1 MSIKRKILLPS
12 IVLGIV
18 SFLAIQLFSYY
29 NFRKRVRA
37 ESLRKNSAVLN
48 YIIKQKEDTLK
59 SIAIQ
64 LSSSSVTIEAYK
76 KNNPMLL
83 KKEFLPLWKKLRKE
97 GIVYEIHFFK
107 PPAVNFFNF
116 SNFSTELKDVSD
128 VRSDIEW
135 ITSSFTSSSHLL
147 ICKIFPGIRSTY
159 PVVDKNGKLLGGI
172 SVGDRLDKIAYD
184 IKRLTNQEAFIVYRD
199 SVLHHLVPKIYKT
212 YTKDKLTVNDLVVG
226 ATTTHL
232 SQPVLEGFDFSKKS
246 QFVRLGKIDYLLTF
260 YELRDF
266 NNELIGYVGILN
278 NVLPVRN
285 LFIEQIIAS
294 IVLFIVAAFLIYNH
308 LYKHTENILKKVEEI
323 FTVSNNLK
331 EKNFKVLE
339 DMKMSEEDLNG
350 DELDILK
357 RNVIMMGKELKRFYT
372 ELEEIINKKTEELKK
387 LYKDLE
393 IKNKELT
400 HQLYTDYLTELPNRN
415 ALVRD
420 LEKMEG
426 KNAVL
431 VIMDIDSFKR
441 VNDFYGV
448 NIGNE
453 ILKEFSKKLKS
464 IADMFNYSIYRIA
477 GDEFAFVKECNDDV
491 ESIKDEI
498 KKIEK
503 RIDEIVIKLDKY
515 DIEVSLG
522 VTMGIAACDK
532 NLLLEKADMAL
543 KYAKNHQFSFAFYSK
558 RHKTEEE
565 FQDYIKWQKILK
577 RVVNQKS
584 VVPYFQPIA
593 DNNLNIVKYECLM
606 RIADGDTIYNP
617 SQFLKPAKD
626 LRFYLA
632 LSRIM
637 FEKCFDYFKDKSV
650 SFSVNVSVNDIV
662 NEEMANF
669 IVEKIEN
676 FTDAKR
682 VIVEITETESIEN
695 FDETLNFINKIRK
708 AGAKIAIDDFGSGYS
723 NFEYIIKLKPDYL
736 KVDGSLVKTIDTDR
750 DVYLATKTIVKL
762 AKEIQIKTI
771 AEFVCNET
779 IFEIAKDIG
788 FDEFQGYFIGK
799 PTPEI

>member
-1 MSIKRKILLPS
+1 MSIKRKVLLPI
-12 IVLGIV
+12 IVLGVV

-37 ESLRKNSAVLN
+37 ESLRKNSAILN

-116 SNFSTELKDVSD
+116 SNFSTNLKDVSD
-128 VRSDIEW
+128 VRSDVEW

-147 ICKIFPGIRSTY
+147 ICKVFPGIRATY
-159 PVVDKNGKLLGGI
+159 PIIDEKGKLLGGI
-172 SVGDRLDKIAYD
+172 SVGNRLDKIVYD
-184 IKRLTNQEAFIVYRD
+184 IKRLTNHEAFIVYKNN
-199 SVLHHLVPKIYKT
+199 VLHHLIPKVYKS
-212 YTKDKLTVNDLVVG
+212 YIKDKLTVNDLVVG

-232 SQPVLEGFDFSKKS
+232 SQPVLEGFDFNRKS

-266 NNELIGYVGILN
+266 NSELIGYAGILN
-278 NVLPVRN
+278 NVVPVRN

-294 IVLFIVAAFLIYNH
+294 LVLFIVAAFLIYNH
-308 LYKHTENILKKVEEI
+308 LYRYTENILKKVEKI

-331 EKNFKVLE
+331 EKNFKILE
-339 DMKMSEEDLNG
+339 DMKAPEENLES
-350 DELDILK
+350 DELDVLK
-357 RNVIMMGKELKRFYT
+357 HNVIIMGEELKRFYM
-372 ELEEIINKKTEELKK
+372 ELEEIINKKTEELRK
-387 LYKDLE
+387 LYKDLKA
-393 IKNKELT
+393 KNKELT
-400 HQLYTDYLTELPNRN
+400 HQLYTDYLTDLPNRN
-415 ALVRD
+415 AVTRD
-420 LEKMEG
+420 LEKIG
-426 KNAVL
+426 NAVL

-477 GDEFAFVKECNDDV
+477 GDEFAFAKECDDDV

-522 VTMGIAACDK
+522 VTMGVAACDK

-543 KYAKNHQFSFAFYSK
+543 KYAKSHQLSFVFYDK
-558 RHKTEEE
+558 EHKTEEE
-565 FQDYIKWQKILK
+565 FRDYIKWQKILK

-593 DNNLNIVKYECLM
+593 DNNLNIIKYECLM
-606 RIADGDTIYNP
+606 RIADGDIIYNP

-626 LRFYLA
+626 LKFYLA
-632 LSRIM
+632 LSKMM

-650 SFSVNVSVNDIV
+650 SFSINVSVYDIV

-676 FTDAKR
+676 FTDTKR
-682 VIVEITETESIEN
+682 VIVEITESESIEN

-750 DVYLATKTIVKL
+750 DIYLATKTIVKF

-771 AEFVCNET
+771 AEFVYNET
-779 IFEIAKDIG
+779 IFEIVKDMG
-788 FDEFQGYFIGK
+788 VDEFQGYFIGK
-799 PTPEI
+799 PTPKI